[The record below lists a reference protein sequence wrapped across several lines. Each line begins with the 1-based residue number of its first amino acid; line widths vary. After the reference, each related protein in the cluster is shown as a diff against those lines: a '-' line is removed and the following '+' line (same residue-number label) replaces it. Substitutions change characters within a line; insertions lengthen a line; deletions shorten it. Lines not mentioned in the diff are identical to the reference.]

1 MWQTEQKLPLKKIQG
16 MRFSLLA
23 LLLLSIA
30 AKAQKSEIVTI
41 ETFPV
46 NATVITTLE
55 GLNDRAVLRI
65 DKVEP
70 NPYNIEVG
78 DTLLFSFYWT
88 ILPVKSELANF
99 PGIGNGDE
107 ISVHISVKASSLN
120 GSYQYTAYHYKNRT
134 RARIAKSE

>member
-1 MWQTEQKLPLKKIQG
+1 

-23 LLLLSIA
+23 LLFLSIA

-70 NPYNIEVG
+70 NPYNIKVG

-99 PGIGNGDE
+99 PGIGSGDE

-134 RARIAKSE
+134 RSAAVKEE